1 MKRIVKYYKQLIQD
15 MQIAHE
21 NEVNDLKYHIEWLE
35 KMLNKYY
42 DLEEIYTED
51 QRTIKDQANEI
62 IKLKDKLE
70 EYEKK

>member
-42 DLEEIYTED
+42 DLEEIYTDD
-51 QRTIKDQANEI
+51 QRTIKDQADEI
-62 IKLKDKLE
+62 IKLQDKLE

>member
-1 MKRIVKYYKQLIQD
+1 MKRIIKYYKQLIQD

-35 KMLNKYY
+35 KHLVKYY
-42 DLEEIYTED
+42 DVVEFKDECEQDLREAHKENEEL
-51 QRTIKDQANEI
+51 RN
-62 IKLKDKLE
+62 KLE

>member
-42 DLEEIYTED
+42 DLEELYTED
-51 QRTIKDQANEI
+51 QRTIEDQANEI

>member
-1 MKRIVKYYKQLIQD
+1 MKRIVKYYKKLIQD

-62 IKLKDKLE
+62 IKLQDKLE
-70 EYEKK
+70 EYGKK